1 MYSWLTKFRISTAL
15 DAGKPLPDS
24 LRKKIAADPE
34 LERFVKQTEALGHS
48 RPALPPSDPS
58 MHDTIMRAVRAST
71 RRERPQRAPVLSW
84 LTASV
89 ALVALALVGALLVR
103 LHGGLPGRQMMDQAD
118 LVLEMSETM
127 PTNVP
132 SLVMAPLSDEWTRVN
147 HDVRGTAQILLAS
160 LP

>member
-1 MYSWLTKFRISTAL
+1 
-15 DAGKPLPDS
+15 
-24 LRKKIAADPE
+24 
-34 LERFVKQTEALGHS
+34 
-48 RPALPPSDPS
+48 
-58 MHDTIMRAVRAST
+58 
-71 RRERPQRAPVLSW
+71 
-84 LTASV
+84 
-89 ALVALALVGALLVR
+89 VALALVGAWLVR
-103 LHGGLPGRQMMDQAD
+103 LHGVLPGRQMMDQAD